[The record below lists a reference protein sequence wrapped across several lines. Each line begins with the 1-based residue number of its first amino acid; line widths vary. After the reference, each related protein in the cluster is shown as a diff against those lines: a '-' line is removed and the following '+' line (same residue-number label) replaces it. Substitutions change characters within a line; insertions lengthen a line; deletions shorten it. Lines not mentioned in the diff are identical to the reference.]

1 MDNIIKNFWMATENI
16 FDTIENIEMNQQMNQ
31 KKQPNCVFIE
41 KELAMKVIMDLRTT
55 TRHRFRT
62 RLGFKQNNVT

>member
-1 MDNIIKNFWMATENI
+1 M
-16 FDTIENIEMNQQMNQ
+16 
-31 KKQPNCVFIE
+31 E